1 MLEVEDKSPITMGQ
15 HVTVKLCSSSANA
28 REALSK
34 HEGGATTEQQAS
46 LWAGQHIKT
55 NLLQSPV

>member
-15 HVTVKLCSSSANA
+15 HVMVKLCRSAKA

-34 HEGGATTEQQAS
+34 HEGGATTEQQA
-46 LWAGQHIKT
+46 
-55 NLLQSPV
+55 NL

>member
-46 LWAGQHIKT
+46 L
-55 NLLQSPV
+55 